1 MWSSSLTEPTENSL
15 PAIAP
20 PPGYGIL
27 DDHLLA
33 SSNNPAILEQLQCP
47 ICLRILHQPMELPCR
62 ALCMVEWFK
71 VFSCSEVKCPCCFTD
86 TPLTAAP
93 QLIQTLLTDMVLE
106 CQTCRKDIR
115 GVEYITHQCSGEPTK
130 AEVRTL
136 FGLTNALHNLVNW
149 RVGHILIDAPGREQ
163 HDVEL
168 VNVCGEYVTRLLRDL
183 VARCSVRF
191 GCVTC
196 TSHLAD
202 PSFPCRTVQK
212 TFRLLQHNAVNVTT
226 TSLKECRS
234 IASHF
239 PTSCISVLHTSVY
252 PTSLKWMFPG
262 LSTYLRQQ
270 NVTTPSLAA
279 PWCTLVQFREAFH
292 HAMELGHLYTVA
304 TREDDE
310 PGPSTRHAS
319 TSVL

>member
-106 CQTCRKDIR
+106 CQACRKDIR
-115 GVEYITHQCSGEPTK
+115 GVEYTTHQCSGEPTK
-130 AEVRTL
+130 AEVQTASGVLR
-136 FGLTNALHNLVNW
+136 
-149 RVGHILIDAPGREQ
+149 
-163 HDVEL
+163 
-168 VNVCGEYVTRLLRDL
+168 RL
-183 VARCSVRF
+183 
-191 GCVTC
+191 
-196 TSHLAD
+196 
-202 PSFPCRTVQK
+202 
-212 TFRLLQHNAVNVTT
+212 
-226 TSLKECRS
+226 
-234 IASHF
+234 
-239 PTSCISVLHTSVY
+239 
-252 PTSLKWMFPG
+252 
-262 LSTYLRQQ
+262 
-270 NVTTPSLAA
+270 
-279 PWCTLVQFREAFH
+279 
-292 HAMELGHLYTVA
+292 
-304 TREDDE
+304 
-310 PGPSTRHAS
+310 AS
-319 TSVL
+319 TSYPSIAIHTGGTVKHIIVL

>member
-1 MWSSSLTEPTENSL
+1 
-15 PAIAP
+15 
-20 PPGYGIL
+20 
-27 DDHLLA
+27 
-33 SSNNPAILEQLQCP
+33 
-47 ICLRILHQPMELPCR
+47 MELPCR

-71 VFSCSEVKCPCCFTD
+71 VFNCSEVKCPCCFTD
-86 TPLTAAP
+86 TPLMAAP

-106 CQTCRKDIR
+106 CQACRKDIR
-115 GVEYITHQCSGEPTK
+115 GVEYTTYQCSGEPTK
-130 AEVRTL
+130 AEVQTASGVLRRTRTIKHRCIEMQTIREVCHLAQETYPLCKRYILILLYPEVRTL
-136 FGLTNALHNLVNW
+136 FGVTNALYNLVNW
-149 RVGHILIDAPGREQ
+149 RVGRILIDAPGREQ

-183 VARCSVRF
+183 VARCSVHF

-202 PSFPCRTVQK
+202 PSSTTFPCPTVQR
-212 TFRLLQHNAVNVTT
+212 TFRLLQHNAVNITT

-292 HAMELGHLYTVA
+292 HAMDLGHLYTVV
-304 TREDDE
+304 TQEDDE